1 MMLLLL
7 LDSMVRLLVVGLLLL
22 IKGIFLLLNIFRT
35 NGFILMRYVII
46 VVVVAVRQPANMPIR
61 KALKVSEFRSRVE
74 IGLWYLYWM
83 VAQK

>member
-22 IKGIFLLLNIFRT
+22 IKGIFLLLNIFRM

-61 KALKVSEFRSRVE
+61 KALKASEFRSRVE
-74 IGLWYLYWM
+74 IGLWYLY
-83 VAQK
+83 